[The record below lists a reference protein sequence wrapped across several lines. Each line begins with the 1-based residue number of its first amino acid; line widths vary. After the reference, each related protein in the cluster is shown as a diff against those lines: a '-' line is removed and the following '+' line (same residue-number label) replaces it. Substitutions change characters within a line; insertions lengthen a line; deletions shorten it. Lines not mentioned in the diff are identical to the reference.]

1 MVHWGWVGWRL
12 RVSFVPTEKAPW
24 PQPPPRRQHPNSTD
38 GAPNG
43 PSRFKS
49 SPPRMR
55 RMQTNSPL
63 QSTHIRQLRSNGKP
77 ILGLPRR
84 QSCVILATT
93 QFTNDF
99 HFFVPVGARQLR
111 RNRSDMTQRGFGA
124 ASSTKTCTSTVA
136 PRWASCW
143 SDCRRILRFTTPR
156 GCQSLDN
163 PTPQEVHK
171 TSSGGGAMIVDKYR
185 VKEKRPT
192 ALCSVG
198 RHCKQRGLRVT
209 LKLQVQLQKPGQRR
223 PAARSRVQLELPS
236 SLF

>member
-1 MVHWGWVGWRL
+1 MGELLVGLSAYFAFYNAERL
-12 RVSFVPTEKAPW
+12 P
-24 PQPPPRRQHPNSTD
+24 
-38 GAPNG
+38 
-43 PSRFKS
+43 
-49 SPPRMR
+49 
-55 RMQTNSPL
+55 
-63 QSTHIRQLRSNGKP
+63 
-77 ILGLPRR
+77 
-84 QSCVILATT
+84 
-93 QFTNDF
+93 
-99 HFFVPVGARQLR
+99 
-111 RNRSDMTQRGFGA
+111 
-124 ASSTKTCTSTVA
+124 
-136 PRWASCW
+136 
-143 SDCRRILRFTTPR
+143 
-156 GCQSLDN
+156 QSLDN